1 MRLEGYETEAV
12 LYDAIGHMEA
22 DWREGNLGREK
33 CLFFKM
39 QYKIFFVSRNSRR
52 DITYNYV
59 ISYFRKES
67 I

>member
-1 MRLEGYETEAV
+1 
-12 LYDAIGHMEA
+12 MEA

-39 QYKIFFVSRNSRR
+39 QYKIFLFSRNSRR

-59 ISYFRKES
+59 ISARLGRNTYKEQYAFLYK
-67 I
+67 